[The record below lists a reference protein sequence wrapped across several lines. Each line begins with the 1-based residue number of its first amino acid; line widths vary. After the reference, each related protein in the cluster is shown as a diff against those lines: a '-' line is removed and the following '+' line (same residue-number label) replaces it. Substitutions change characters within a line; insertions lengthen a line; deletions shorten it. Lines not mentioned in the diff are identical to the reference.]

1 MKDSLTVAA
10 ALTAGIGI
18 GSFGVHALHA
28 QSTPPV
34 YMIEDNT
41 VIDPAAFANEFAPL
55 ARESLK
61 TYGGHYLGGAV
72 GSRSTEIRR
81 RDVSFL
87 FAGTRSNK

>member
-1 MKDSLTVAA
+1 MKDSVAVAA

-18 GSFGVHALHA
+18 GSFGIHALHA
-28 QSTPPV
+28 QSKPPV

-55 ARESLK
+55 ARV
-61 TYGGHYLGGAV
+61 GAAA
-72 GSRSTEIRR
+72 GSQSTEIRR
-81 RDVSFL
+81 RDVSFS